1 MLYRKSVA
9 CCIALLVISAQANAE
24 CEDALKPDK
33 IDVSGRDDIRL
44 ALSNTVTKANFDT
57 VQKNGTLSVIYS
69 GLKLGAGYDEFD
81 TWRTTFAQTLNYN
94 ATLMDWRSY
103 AATRMSAINEDAY
116 IECLQKPGL
125 KLLPKAIT
133 EKAVTIV
140 LRYKTEV
147 GGSSADISKVWSPAT
162 GVDTKLEQPIA
173 VNGEAVVTFSRNSE
187 QDMMVSAQ
195 ATTHKPDRQP
205 ELSYTAT
212 VLIPKDLKAAEN
224 KPPRIKVG
232 RVTYTS
238 RGSASCN
245 ESAYQAV
252 KGECDEANHCSFDR
266 NFPFLCGQDP
276 SPGDPKEFSGVFR
289 CGAFSEQVSSGA
301 NVAITC
307 STDGLTHLIH
317 GSARP
322 ETHYV

>member
-1 MLYRKSVA
+1 VLLSMLYRIGIA
-9 CCIALLVISAQANAE
+9 CCIVVLIISTQANAE

-44 ALSNTVTKANFDT
+44 ALSNTVTRTNFDT
-57 VQKNGTLSVIYS
+57 VQKNGTLSVLYS
-69 GLKLGAGYDEFD
+69 GFKLGAGYDEFD
-81 TWRTTFAQTLNYN
+81 TWRTMFAQTLNYN

-125 KLLPKAIT
+125 KLLTKAIT
-133 EKAVTIV
+133 EKAVTIA

-147 GGSSADISKVWSPAT
+147 GGSSAEISKVWSPET
-162 GVDTKLEQPIA
+162 GGDAKLEHPIA
-173 VNGEAVVTFSRNSE
+173 VNGEAVVTFSRNSD
-187 QDMMVSAQ
+187 QDMTVSAQ
-195 ATTHKPDRQP
+195 ATIHKPDGQM

-212 VLIPKDLKAAEN
+212 VLIPKDLKATEN
-224 KPPRIKVG
+224 TPPKIKVG
-232 RVTYTS
+232 RVTYSS

-245 ESAYQAV
+245 KSAYDAV
-252 KGECDEANHCSFDR
+252 KDECDGANHCSFER

-289 CGAFSEQVSSGA
+289 CGVFSEQVSSGA
-301 NVAITC
+301 SVTITC
-307 STDGLTHLIH
+307 SNDGLKIQK
-317 GSARP
+317 
-322 ETHYV
+322 